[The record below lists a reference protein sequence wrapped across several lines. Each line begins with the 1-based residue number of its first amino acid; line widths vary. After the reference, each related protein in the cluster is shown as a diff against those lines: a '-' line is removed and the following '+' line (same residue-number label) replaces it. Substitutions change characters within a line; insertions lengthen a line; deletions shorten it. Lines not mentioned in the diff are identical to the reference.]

1 MLGVDIYWL
10 SHKRSPTPL
19 SGRTETVAF
28 GYRARALEQ
37 RSLKAGPKGPLAI
50 RDTRRLTAGDGL
62 AKQVTGEDFRSPFL
76 NICSDCFASWE
87 LDPR

>member
-28 GYRARALEQ
+28 GYPPRAVRW
-37 RSLKAGPKGPLAI
+37 
-50 RDTRRLTAGDGL
+50 TAGDGL